1 MVRNL
6 VLMLVILF
14 VAAWPAAAQES
25 AETHPEVVNHGGAL
39 AGWVSLA
46 NLKGLNDLLTAN
58 GYAPFAEGF
67 LVFGGRGVAGE
78 VLGLRFGGGGAG
90 GDVASYQGERVA
102 KLEFGYGGFTIDQ
115 GLLHGDSY
123 DVAAGATLGGG
134 EATLTLQAHRP
145 DTLDEAIA
153 NPVNTVLTRSFW
165 LIQPHAT
172 IMIEVLP
179 WLGLQLNATYLWT
192 LSEAWMQHDTVLPG
206 PPADFNG
213 WSVEVGLSFGGAFE
227 D

>member
-6 VLMLVILF
+6 GLMLVVLCI
-14 VAAWPAAAQES
+14 AALPAAAQES
-25 AETHPEVVNHGGAL
+25 AESHPEVVNHGGML
-39 AGWVSLA
+39 GGWVTLA
-46 NLKGLNDLLTAN
+46 NMQGLNDLLSAN
-58 GYAPFAEGF
+58 GYAPFPQGF

-78 VLGLRFGGGGAG
+78 AQGLRLGGGGAG
-90 GDVASYQGERVA
+90 GDVSSYQGERVA

-115 GLLHGDSY
+115 GLLHGDHY

-145 DTLDEAIA
+145 DSFEEAIA
-153 NPVNTVLTRSFW
+153 NPVNTVLTRGFW
-165 LIQPHAT
+165 LVQPHLS
-172 IMIEVLP
+172 ISVDVLP
-179 WLGLQLNATYLWT
+179 WLSLMLNATYLWT
-192 LSEAWMQHDTVLPG
+192 LPQAWVQHDTVLPG